1 MCTIFIFYTPMTLS
15 ELAEFVFD
23 DAGRM
28 MFIEMIEEMID
39 GATLPL
45 PFILS
50 DEAQPRILLLF
61 DLFFLINI
69 REHHEFLLH
78 DGDG

>member
-1 MCTIFIFYTPMTLS
+1 MCTILIFYTPMTLS
-15 ELAEFVFD
+15 ELAKFILD

-28 MFIEMIEEMID
+28 MFIEMIEEVID
-39 GATLPL
+39 GATLSF

-50 DEAQPRILLLF
+50 DEAQPGILLLF
-61 DLFFLINI
+61 NLFFLINVG
-69 REHHEFLLH
+69 EKHKFLLH